1 MNLLRTQGE
10 YVEEHLYPLSNLKR
24 NQQAAV
30 EAVIIKLAGN
40 KTNAVRLLIDLGWEA
55 LENDVFLTM

>member
-1 MNLLRTQGE
+1 MSKSICTPSRK
-10 YVEEHLYPLSNLKR
+10 LKR

-30 EAVIIKLAGN
+30 EAVIKLAGN

-55 LENDVFLTM
+55 LENDGVF